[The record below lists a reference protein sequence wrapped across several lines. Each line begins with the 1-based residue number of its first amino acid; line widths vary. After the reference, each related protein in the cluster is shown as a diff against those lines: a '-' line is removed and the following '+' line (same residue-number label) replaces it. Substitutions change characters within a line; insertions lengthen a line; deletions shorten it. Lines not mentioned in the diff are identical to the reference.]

1 MFPTTYAKGIMP
13 QLNERA
19 AEALTPEQATAVVRL
34 LDLQARWENHRDDP
48 DKSAA
53 STADLM
59 ARQKAFDAF
68 WLARREYAVKHRTVP
83 LPEPTQNVPDRLAN
97 WCRTLRAVFRRAEC
111 GSAAQV
117 MIKVY
122 RLADR
127 VAVRAGKEVLGR
139 VPAGDL
145 ATAVGGLDTVIAWC
159 GELTTQPGSSNAPH
173 RAQKGTAA

>member
-1 MFPTTYAKGIMP
+1 MP

-19 AEALTPEQATAVVRL
+19 AEAITPEQATALVRL

-53 STADLM
+53 STADLH

-68 WLARREYAVKHRTVP
+68 WSARREHAAKHRTAP
-83 LPEPTQNVPDRLAN
+83 LPEPTQNVPDRLAI
-97 WCRTLRAVFRRAEC
+97 WCRTLRAVFQRAERGC
-111 GSAAQV
+111 PAQV

-127 VAVRAGKEVLGR
+127 VAARAGKEVVGR
-139 VPAGDL
+139 GPAGDL
-145 ATAVGGLDTVIAWC
+145 ATAAQELDAVIAWC
-159 GELTTQPGSSNAPH
+159 GGLTAPPDDSLTA
-173 RAQKGTAA
+173 RKGDAA